1 MSPAAALT
9 DRKSST
15 RQKIYKIVAS
25 GILPQVW
32 LTVRWQ
38 QQCVWY
44 SVRRHYLAIRVEK
57 MWVIYVDYEYLA
69 YSQQIDCLN

>member
-25 GILPQVW
+25 GILPQVDMANREMTAAMR
-32 LTVRWQ
+32 LVF
-38 QQCVWY
+38 
-44 SVRRHYLAIRVEK
+44 S
-57 MWVIYVDYEYLA
+57 
-69 YSQQIDCLN
+69 SQTLFGNSSGENVGDLCGL

>member
-32 LTVRWQ
+32 LNREMTAAMRLVFSLQ
-38 QQCVWY
+38 TLFGNSSGENVGDLCG
-44 SVRRHYLAIRVEK
+44 L
-57 MWVIYVDYEYLA
+57 
-69 YSQQIDCLN
+69 